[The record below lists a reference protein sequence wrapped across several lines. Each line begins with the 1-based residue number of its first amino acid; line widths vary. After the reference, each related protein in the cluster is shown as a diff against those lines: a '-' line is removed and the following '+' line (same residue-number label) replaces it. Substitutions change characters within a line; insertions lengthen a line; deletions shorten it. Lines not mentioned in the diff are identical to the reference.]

1 MQFQRKP
8 LKPPTERE
16 LELAADWSR
25 TSRLIE
31 ESILSRLDFD
41 PKDIKNPKDRYAP
54 MKWLLND
61 ENVRYMQVQGDP
73 GTAREL
79 RVQRR
84 AKYSQL
90 LRQLQAD
97 LNASY
102 SERVSDIERSGC
114 WRDYGSVAGESI
126 RAQACVVLLKT
137 ALVLHLLH
145 LPGPKALAVTACDLV
160 RYSLLVGLPRPRV
173 VPIR

>member
-8 LKPPTERE
+8 LKPPTQRE

-41 PKDIKNPKDRYAP
+41 PTEIKNPKDRYAP

-61 ENVRYMQVQGDP
+61 EHVRYMQNQREP
-73 GTAREL
+73 GAAREL
-79 RVQRR
+79 RRQRR

-90 LRQLQAD
+90 LHQLQAD
-97 LNASY
+97 LAASY
-102 SERVSDIERSGC
+102 NERVSDIERSGC
-114 WRDYGSVAGESI
+114 WRDYGSVAGESLQ
-126 RAQACVVLLKT
+126 AQACVVLLKT
-137 ALVLHLLH
+137 ALFLHQCH
-145 LPGPKALAVTACDLV
+145 LPGPKDLAAIACDLV
-160 RYSLLVGLPRPRV
+160 KYSALIGLPRRRII
-173 VPIR
+173 PIR